1 MINTQRKGDRYMTKR
16 KQKRRIKLLSFS
28 FFILIL
34 SVIISCTST
43 VLLRAYDNSLIEQKQ
58 SLESKIKVY
67 EILNDD
73 LYKQIDEIDTE
84 YRMNMEQL
92 LKQTKLKNNPDNITE
107 IPTNND

>member
-1 MINTQRKGDRYMTKR
+1 MTKR

>member
-1 MINTQRKGDRYMTKR
+1 MTK
-16 KQKRRIKLLSFS
+16 KQPRRRIKLLSFS
-28 FFILIL
+28 FFILVV

-58 SLESKIKVY
+58 SIESKIQAY
-67 EILNDD
+67 EKLNDD

-92 LKQTKLKNNPDNITE
+92 LKQTKLENNPDNITE
-107 IPTNND
+107 IESNDD

>member
-1 MINTQRKGDRYMTKR
+1 MTKR

-92 LKQTKLKNNPDNITE
+92 LKQTKLENNPDNITE